1 MLKPPIFTSIHIIFS
16 SIFES
21 AILAKTGEE
30 IQLFYVITF
39 ESPRV
44 FESMWP
50 PPQELKTCTSK
61 WKPSSFLLLPLC
73 PQYICQLSSSL
84 RTSARDDFDLPP
96 SSSWLSPWPDLLESC
111 HSQPWPDFGEGWHQ
125 TASTPCRWS
134 CQQEFGGCCRQ
145 FEAKKHLRP
154 HVFFVQLGRCWWSP
168 I

>member
-39 ESPRV
+39 ESPRA

-61 WKPSSFLLLPLC
+61 WKPSSFLLLLLC
-73 PQYICQLSSSL
+73 PS
-84 RTSARDDFDLPP
+84 TSARDDFDLPP
-96 SSSWLSPWPDLLESC
+96 SSSWLSPWPDLRESC

-134 CQQEFGGCCRQ
+134 CQQEFWGCQ
-145 FEAKKHLRP
+145 FEAKKHLRRP
-154 HVFFVQLGRCWWSP
+154 VFFVQLGRCWLSP